1 MLYIRV
7 DQTWAYG
14 VQMELS
20 GVTLAEAVRHA
31 EYESCEYWVACL
43 ETAIIP
49 SDPGSMVHNLSSS
62 H

>member
-1 MLYIRV
+1 MLYIRA

-14 VQMELS
+14 VRMELS

-31 EYESCEYWVACL
+31 DYESCEYWVACSD
-43 ETAIIP
+43 TAIIS
-49 SDPGSMVHNLSSS
+49 SDLGSMVQNLSSS